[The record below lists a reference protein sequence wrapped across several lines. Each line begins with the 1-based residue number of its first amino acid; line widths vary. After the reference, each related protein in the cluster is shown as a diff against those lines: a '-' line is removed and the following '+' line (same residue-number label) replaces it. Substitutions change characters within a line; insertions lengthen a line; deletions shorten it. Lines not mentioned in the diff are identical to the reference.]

1 MSSSLSVVL
10 LEACFFSKEIGGNK
24 KLLMSI
30 YWNRSFPRSNSSFLL
45 SSGYASKSSVIR
57 LRDDKFLVDTG
68 LGTPKICMKD
78 ELTKVPQNRRT
89 ARFENKVGSSFNVM
103 AGESTIKKRR
113 NYERIFKDLVT
124 GESLIKERTAA
135 SLNSSLGSLD
145 VAAGEPLVLPRRFRQ
160 NRAWIE
166 LQKIWRTNKK
176 AKGFIINKV
185 KRGYSVAIV
194 GFITFLPLLKKKK
207 GFWSQRWSGL
217 GKVNRPSL

>member
-1 MSSSLSVVL
+1 MLLINRNRRKKKRKMSWS
-10 LEACFFSKEIGGNK
+10 
-24 KLLMSI
+24 
-30 YWNRSFPRSNSSFLL
+30 RSFPRDNSSFLL

-57 LRDDKFLVDTG
+57 LREDKFLVDTG

-78 ELTKVPQNRRT
+78 ELTKVPHYRRT
-89 ARFENKVGSSFNVM
+89 ARFENKVGSSFNVV

-113 NYERIFKDLVT
+113 NYERFFKDLVA
-124 GESLIKERTAA
+124 GESLIKERAAA
-135 SLNSSLGSLD
+135 SLKYSLGSLD

-185 KRGYSVAIV
+185 KRGFSVAIA
-194 GFITFLPLLKKKK
+194 GFITFLPKDHRSK
-207 GFWSQRWSGL
+207 RRRSGL
-217 GKVNRPSL
+217 GKINRPSL